1 MSQFQ
6 GTLFSEYFYYVFIK
20 SINVKIVELEKLK
33 FTVYS
38 SYSAN
43 LFLAWGPP
51 SAQDNW
57 RGRDGGRHRAELITE
72 DELRAVFYG
81 DLSR

>member
-6 GTLFSEYFYYVFIK
+6 GTLFSEYYYYVFIK

>member
-6 GTLFSEYFYYVFIK
+6 GILFSKYFVLCIHK

-38 SYSAN
+38 SYSAD

-57 RGRDGGRHRAELITE
+57 RGRDGGRHRTELITE